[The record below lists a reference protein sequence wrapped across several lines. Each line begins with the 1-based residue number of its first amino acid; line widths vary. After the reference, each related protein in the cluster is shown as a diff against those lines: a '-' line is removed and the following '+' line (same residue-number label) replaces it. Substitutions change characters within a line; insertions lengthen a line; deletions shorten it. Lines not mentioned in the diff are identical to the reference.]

1 MHNEAI
7 HQPQKTSQPLNN
19 MPAATKKE
27 TYDDLLDMVDFES
40 DNENGHNNNNKG
52 NNNNPSA

>member
-1 MHNEAI
+1 
-7 HQPQKTSQPLNN
+7 

-40 DNENGHNNNNKG
+40 DNENGASHNKG
-52 NNNNPSA
+52 NSAAEGSHYRN